1 MWWKVVRQSWF
12 VCSLFLLLFNKGF
25 AQQDL
30 RLHFVNPECATRILF
45 VVDGSLS
52 MENTWG
58 KTTKWNAARNLLY
71 HIADSLAALPNVQ
84 MGLRLYGH
92 QFSEVFSNCK
102 DTKLEVP
109 FGADNRKLLHKKL
122 DAITP
127 QGITPLALS
136 IERGANDF
144 PKTPGRNIMI
154 VITDGLESCG
164 GDPCATAAILQKNH
178 VILKPFIVGMGI
190 PVELVNDNLDCIGIY
205 RDAATPEVFEQTLGQ
220 LLSTLLS
227 GTTAE
232 VDLLDEAGRATETN
246 VNMTFYE
253 QEHNQAKYD
262 FYHQMNL
269 RGVPDTLSIDP
280 VDHYLIDIHTIPS
293 LSIGPVS
300 LKNNT
305 HNIFSIKAPQGAIRM
320 EWAKKESLPILVRQA
335 NSKNTLY
342 VQSMNSTLRYLC
354 GTYQATVLCLP
365 RIQLNDI
372 SVKETQTK
380 TFSIPSAGTLEMT
393 HTGEIYGGVFCL
405 QNGQWVKLYEI
416 KQKST
421 SDVLDL
427 QPGTYKVIFRHKE
440 QKKMKQT
447 QIKEFSIISGQVTR
461 ISI

>member
-1 MWWKVVRQSWF
+1 
-12 VCSLFLLLFNKGF
+12 
-25 AQQDL
+25 
-30 RLHFVNPECATRILF
+30 
-45 VVDGSLS
+45 

-71 HIADSLAALPNVQ
+71 HIADSLAELSNVQ

-122 DAITP
+122 NAITP

-154 VITDGLESCG
+154 IITDGLESCG

-178 VILKPFIVGMGI
+178 VLLKPFIVGMGI
-190 PVELVNDNLDCIGIY
+190 PVELVNENLDCIGIY
-205 RDAATPEVFEQTLGQ
+205 RDASTPEAFEQSVSQ

-232 VDLLDEAGRATETN
+232 VDLLDEGGRATETN

-269 RGVPDTLSIDP
+269 RGVPDTLSLDP
-280 VDHYLIDIHTIPS
+280 VDKYLIDIHTIPS

-305 HNIFSIKAPQGAIRM
+305 HNTFSVKAPQGTLRV
-320 EWAKKESLPILVRQA
+320 EWNKKETLPILVRQA
-335 NSKNTLY
+335 TSSSTLF
-342 VQSMNSTLRYLC
+342 VQSVNSSLRYLS
-354 GTYQATVLCLP
+354 GEYNATVLSLP
-365 RIQLNDI
+365 RITLKANL
-372 SVKETQTK
+372 SEAQTK
-380 TFSIPSAGTLEMT
+380 TFNIPAAGTLEMT
-393 HTGEIYGGVFCL
+393 HIGEIYGGVFYL
-405 QNGQWVKLYEI
+405 QNGSWVKLYEI

-427 QPGTYKVIFRHKE
+427 QPGNYKVIYRHKE

-447 QIKEFSIISGQVTR
+447 QVKDFSITSGQITR